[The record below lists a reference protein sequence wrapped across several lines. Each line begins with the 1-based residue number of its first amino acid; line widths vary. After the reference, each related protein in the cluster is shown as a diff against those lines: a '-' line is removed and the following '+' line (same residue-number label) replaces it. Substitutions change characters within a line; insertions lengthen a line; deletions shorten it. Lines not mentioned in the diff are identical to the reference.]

1 MRLLLSVLFLTI
13 NVQLISQISTFK
25 GKVINVKT
33 KESLNLVNI
42 IAKNN
47 EKVIAG
53 TTTND
58 KGEYELVVPR
68 GTSIVLCFYC

>member
-47 EKVIAG
+47 EKVIA
-53 TTTND
+53 NNN
-58 KGEYELVVPR
+58 K
-68 GTSIVLCFYC
+68 